1 MVKTCRSC
9 QEFSNAQSKCSM
21 VEVEIPRYAWHTL
34 GIDLFEVN
42 GKWFLL
48 VTDCFSKV
56 PFVRTVP
63 NTGALATIK
72 ALKNIMG
79 ENGVPVKV
87 ISDNGVHFV
96 AHEFK
101 KFSKQYGF
109 EMIFSSPRYARGH
122 ALIERHVQTIEK
134 CMIKCKASGQ
144 DFDLALLALRA
155 TPLDSSLKSPGEIL
169 NGRKYRSTLP
179 DISHIRSKQ
188 SADNKSTRQKLQQKQ
203 SASATYYNR
212 STKSKNA
219 LSPGQNV
226 RLFNFK
232 HKTWEPATIVSVAN
246 TPRSYIVQRCSGG
259 VPLRRN
265 RIHLKETKEKWNTE
279 MPTNKSAPQQ
289 NASFSTTGTHNDVG
303 VTRERGKRMRR
314 QTELFQST

>member
-1 MVKTCRSC
+1 MVRESSSLPVHVEEFFDQYMMDTKVKRNVSFVRKMPCTGPVFIQGDDRGNGENVQILPGVQQCTIEMSDGRSGDSSVC
-9 QEFSNAQSKCSM
+9 VAH
-21 VEVEIPRYAWHTL
+21 V
-34 GIDLFEVN
+34 LFEVN

-219 LSPGQNV
+219 PSPGQNV
-226 RLFNFK
+226 
-232 HKTWEPATIVSVAN
+232 
-246 TPRSYIVQRCSGG
+246 
-259 VPLRRN
+259 
-265 RIHLKETKEKWNTE
+265 
-279 MPTNKSAPQQ
+279 
-289 NASFSTTGTHNDVG
+289 
-303 VTRERGKRMRR
+303 
-314 QTELFQST
+314 